1 MSGFQ
6 PITRL
11 DVKRPLK
18 TCKKCSKEKDLND
31 FYTNTKWDENSNKD
45 CWCKECVKATTSK
58 DEVRRYFWE
67 NNRAWIEKVWTDARE
82 SAEKE
87 LINNATYKKADSAQQ
102 AIISERITC
111 EKVILLMNKPAYYKY
126 EEHDGKKYEDA
137 KTDGQICDIIDD
149 GLRKYNKEWNG
160 YYTNNE
166 LEFLNNFYDQICEER
181 EIDSF
186 TERLYVRNWAKS
198 ALTFDKAQDA
208 LNKGEGAPEDVQK
221 AAAVM
226 DTVAKTGQ
234 LAPKKKEDKGEG
246 LTSVAEI
253 TLYLMQHGH
262 PMTRTINWP
271 EDQVDAV
278 SKDFAH
284 LPISLGLQDV

>member
-1 MSGFQ
+1 MAIA

-11 DVKRPLK
+11 NIERPSQ
-18 TCKKCSKEKDLND
+18 TCKKCGVKKDLNEY
-31 FYTNTKWDENSNKD
+31 YTNTKWEDNNTKD
-45 CWCKECVKATTSK
+45 CWCKECVKSLTTK
-58 DEVRRYFWE
+58 EEIRKYFWE
-67 NNRAWIEKVWTDARE
+67 NNRAWDEKIWTAAKD
-82 SAEKE
+82 SASKIV
-87 LINNATYKKADSAQQ
+87 LNNAIYKKADSAQQ
-102 AIISERITC
+102 ALILEKLTSEQ
-111 EKVILLMNKPAYYKY
+111 VSVLMNKPAYYKFESHDNKPY
-126 EEHDGKKYEDA
+126 EEA
-137 KTDGQICDIIDD
+137 KNDGQICDTVDEGVRI
-149 GLRKYNKEWNG
+149 YNKEWNG

-181 EIDSF
+181 EIESF

-234 LAPKKKEDKGEG
+234 LAPKKKEDRGESM
-246 LTSVAEI
+246 TSVAEI
-253 TLYLMQHGH
+253 SLYLIQHGY
-262 PMTRTINWP
+262 PMTRKIEWP

-278 SKDFAH
+278 MKDFAH
-284 LPISLGLQDV
+284 LPVALGLQDM

>member
-1 MSGFQ
+1 MAIE

-11 DVKRPLK
+11 NIERP
-18 TCKKCSKEKDLND
+18 TQVCKKCGTKKDLND
-31 FYTNTKWDENSNKD
+31 FYTNSKWEENKTKD
-45 CWCKECVKATTSK
+45 CWCKECVKGLSAK
-58 DEVRRYFWE
+58 EEVRKYFWE
-67 NNRAWIEKVWTDARE
+67 NNRYWDEKIWTAARE
-82 SAEKE
+82 NASKIV
-87 LINNATYKKADSAQQ
+87 LNNAIYKKADSAQQ
-102 AIISERITC
+102 ALIFEKLSSEQ
-111 EKVILLMNKPAYYKY
+111 VSLLMNKPAYYRY
-126 EEHDGKKYEDA
+126 ECHDGKAYEAA
-137 KTDGQICDIIDD
+137 KSDGQICDMIDE
-149 GLRKYNKEWNG
+149 GVRKYDKEWNG

-166 LEFLNNFYDQICEER
+166 LEFLNNFYNQICEER
-181 EIDSF
+181 EIESF

-246 LTSVAEI
+246 LSSVAEI
-253 TLYLMQHGH
+253 SLYLIQHGH
-262 PMTRTINWP
+262 PMTRKIEWP

-278 SKDFAH
+278 SKDFAY
-284 LPISLGLQDV
+284 LPVALGLQDM